1 MWLLLIVILN
11 LEANPP
17 QIHHGEVIGTYSN
30 VKECKEAH
38 QRYLDAHQPIPLEL
52 NLGCVPMNNLKKI

>member
-17 QIHHGEVIGTYSN
+17 QIHHGEVIGTYSSS
-30 VKECKEAH
+30 KDCKEAH
-38 QRYLDAHQPIPLEL
+38 QRYLDAHQQIPLEL